1 MTINKR
7 LKEVRLQAADGEKML
22 QEEFA
27 SKIGLTMSTVSQMER
42 GVKKPTTQTIEL
54 VCKTFDI
61 NKKWLET
68 GEGPMKK
75 ERPPLDEVAMLVSDL
90 LDEGADDPFYQF
102 ILGILRTYQRLSPS
116 KRELVQQFV
125 DETLK
130 AQRGE

>member
-7 LKEVRLQAADGEKML
+7 LREVRLQAANGEKML

-42 GVKKPTTQTIEL
+42 GVKNPTNQTIEL

-61 NKKWLET
+61 NRTWLET

-75 ERPPLDEVAMLVSDL
+75 EKPPLDEVAAIVSEI
-90 LDEGADDPFYQF
+90 LDVGEDDPFYQF
-102 ILGILRTYQRLSPS
+102 VLDLLRSYQKLDMKSRQVIQRLI
-116 KRELVQQFV
+116 Q
-125 DETLK
+125 ETK
-130 AQRGE
+130 DAQG